1 MGSVSRGVVGS
12 AGSVLVVRRRASDIQ
27 RVVIGVD
34 GSRNAR
40 RAVDLAAR
48 LDRDGIKDVT
58 VVRVIEPMGVPTA
71 GCCRVQSGRRS
82 ATRSEH

>member
-71 GCCRVQSGRRS
+71 GCCRVQPGRRS